1 MFLQSSYAGT
11 PPTNYGHQ
19 ISPTSGHSFPIFGLG
34 GVYQKGNKQVFVKPV
49 LDEKA
54 ALAEMR
60 STEISRRAHGLE
72 APQQRIVV
80 IRDPLDTTRTRRF
93 LALES
98 DLDPKFVNNQ
108 PMGIFNEEQYFRQ
121 LVASLLRV
129 DKDLSGSNVFGNVV
143 ADAGPAGVFS
153 KASGLRNYEKNLP
166 SMEDQALINLLGIR
180 GGAKRAFAE
189 STLGMMAG
197 LTPQQYHQKMLA
209 EIQKVIPR
217 LKETIASFKLTDP
230 TEVGVYDDMIRRLEQ
245 ALGVDWSKFHT
256 IHSAVKPAKPK
267 AGTQAAPLY
276 LANGIVSVPG
286 PKGAGDVTP
295 AMLSPG
301 EAVIPTAMA
310 KKYAPLIN
318 AMIAGNIPGYNGGVN
333 IPAVSN
339 LKGMFGQD
347 GSAPTNV
354 SHSKGF
360 SPREFLETARGLTLV
375 SDELRNMRVRVV
387 ELTTSV
393 SDSGQKVVTVTERF
407 MTLGEA
413 VERYNPEEH
422 DALMGGKGFGAT
434 GLLEGKVRNQE
445 AYNAAGISGGATNLE
460 EVVQNGDL
468 AAIALARIGDDGS
481 ELANQLR
488 ILVQE
493 GEAARIA
500 LSSVDGVQADYNFVM
515 DHATK
520 VLEQAA
526 LKDTSYKNIQEAR
539 NAAAERTAIIQ
550 EAYNKVIQNGGTVEE
565 ALAAAKLALKE
576 QIFKASK
583 FVQDEVLTIGVGPR
597 GTGGGRLRDIM
608 TTRGVKSKD
617 GIVEYANADPN
628 FIGPANKVDITG
640 GRDNKFISAMIVR
653 DEAVQSELRAAEQR
667 ALGNLEAVGTTV
679 DQAAAKLVTGFM
691 DRITNAFRKATGMA
705 SPAEELIN
713 VGSNAGSSLV
723 AGAKEHVD
731 DAKRVGENLG
741 AATVEG
747 AASAAKKI
755 RRISTDP
762 EIQAD
767 IDRRNQGVTQSTIDS
782 ANIAAGRSRGYK
794 SASREGDLE
803 VRLREQAAA
812 ASVVNPEAIKA
823 ASEANLQNLQKM
835 SMSISAVSFGLSSL
849 TGVLSS
855 FGVDLGGIMPV
866 ISGVTGALFAL
877 SAVTSALTQA
887 KSAAIISERIAGA
900 GNGAGGIGA
909 LFTELKGG
917 AKGFKGFKNVIGRVA
932 AAFGRMFPVI
942 SKLIIPLGIVA
953 TLFAGWELYNRIQEE
968 ARLKIEG
975 LGDVA
980 TLTSEKINKLGGIF
994 GVTPTA
1000 TPLESVEPIISAT
1013 GDVAAD
1019 QRSMTQQVLD
1029 SEGFAEDYKNEIAT
1043 ISKAGKEEA
1052 ELALKALA
1060 FKLSGKGFAKDQI
1073 DGIVSALVTEA
1084 KRTDVKIEMGS
1095 IDLNIDTN
1103 QEILNAQI
1111 EQQMQVLSA
1120 AYQTSHRKMM
1130 DDNARE
1136 NENIFGLEDDFFG
1149 DSVGYTPEASSGV
1162 ATLQIAEM
1170 KRTLDEDLKTSL
1182 ATLGGVFQSLF
1193 IGLSGQLASGTISVG
1208 QFNLK
1213 FEELSQK
1220 ILDMPEPEALVLMES
1235 VIKNLPGD
1243 MQNLINGLSGVA
1255 DQMIL
1260 IKAASAGVVITP
1272 EQQKAIEAGS
1282 EDDASDTE
1290 ITAKNKA
1297 LEEITKTTTEYIE
1310 LINQGTKVSPEEALM
1325 VSTEELDNQSE
1336 KIRDQIFAYDAM
1348 TLAGFSAAE
1357 AIRLMGNEALV
1368 ASIKQNGMTAETI
1381 ASARQLLDLENQ
1393 LRAITSAAGGG
1404 QKSAFQEA
1412 MDSLKE
1418 QRQEIK
1424 NSISAYAG
1432 LRSAGLGVAEA
1443 SEIAKDS
1450 MLAAALASQKV
1461 GSAKWNQLVTAIRA
1475 ARAEEEA
1482 WLQSTPEG
1490 RAEHF
1495 AEVYGKVMDVFSA
1508 QEAILDMNNE
1518 AATAANRKIIETLEK
1533 QIDAYE
1539 RRASELQR
1547 DLDKI
1552 AEKEDEINKAYDEKT
1567 KALEKV
1573 KKLNQDI
1580 TNQQKSQLSIA
1591 DALSRG
1597 DISAAA
1603 SAVEDSRAQFASSQ
1617 GDATQR
1623 GFDAQRDAQLNALT
1637 ENGKTRAQIEAE
1649 IKQIKKDISVIE
1661 FGALQ
1666 NARDAVERAD
1676 ELTKAAKE
1684 NLTVQG
1690 KTKTEWENIN
1700 TRIDASKANAAL
1712 YETEVA
1718 KALLNAQG
1726 LVGEWS
1732 KLNDTFTT
1740 THVVNTVYNGAPA
1753 APIAPATG
1761 TNPYAGMSADAAT
1774 AWAEAAARRRN
1785 AKGGYI
1791 SGPGNAT
1798 SDSIPA
1804 MLSDGEYVIKAAS
1817 VNKFG
1822 KNFLDSINAG
1832 KLPGFKKGGMLGRV
1846 SADAAERRAL
1856 AAKPVGRVSADAA
1869 ERRAQAA
1876 KPAGKGYDTPAPP
1889 AAAPTKSM
1897 TEKILDVAEKI
1908 SPLVAM
1914 AREGFA
1920 IAGSLGNLGRGKA
1933 TAEDYL
1939 TLGLGALN
1947 FIPGGRGVSAG
1958 VKAARQGS
1966 KNIPA
1971 LKNFIDF
1978 KRNPNEQVLSNP
1990 EQVAVM
1996 DGYVRN
2002 AANTLFGTNTWNRSQ
2017 IDNIIK
2023 SNSFGIPKGTP
2034 LVRVANESDT
2044 EILKL
2049 LRPGQSIT
2057 LDRFM
2062 SVTNSSSKE
2071 FLEGMA
2077 KGTVQTGGRRGGA
2090 GVPLYPIYKFNVKS
2104 DIPGIQDINRI
2115 LPTPA
2120 SNVVDGLLARGQNM
2134 KLMRITTD
2142 RKTGQQTYHFD
2153 IGKGIR
2159 AKTGFQQLGGK
2170 KDNQDMIA
2178 GLIREGRP
2186 DLTPSYRQNMP
2197 GLGGYQNRS
2206 EWMPRYFG
2214 KGGLATN
2221 KFAMGGLVSPKYFAK
2236 GGLATN
2242 KFAMGGLVSPKY
2254 FAEGGMA
2261 QGTDTIPAM
2270 LSPGEFV
2277 VNKKSTDMYGPLLAA
2292 MNSSPAS
2299 NLSMMGAKTFSEP
2312 VYNMPSREY
2321 VAVGENTGVYST
2333 SGASP
2338 SQTTLDNSVYNNNS
2352 YSISVNVSGT
2362 SSNANDIAN
2371 AVMNKIKTIES
2382 QQVKRQVLR

>member
-1 MFLQSSYAGT
+1 M
-11 PPTNYGHQ
+11 
-19 ISPTSGHSFPIFGLG
+19 LG
-34 GVYQKGNKQVFVKPV
+34 
-49 LDEKA
+49 
-54 ALAEMR
+54 
-60 STEISRRAHGLE
+60 
-72 APQQRIVV
+72 
-80 IRDPLDTTRTRRF
+80 
-93 LALES
+93 
-98 DLDPKFVNNQ
+98 
-108 PMGIFNEEQYFRQ
+108 
-121 LVASLLRV
+121 
-129 DKDLSGSNVFGNVV
+129 
-143 ADAGPAGVFS
+143 
-153 KASGLRNYEKNLP
+153 
-166 SMEDQALINLLGIR
+166 
-180 GGAKRAFAE
+180 
-189 STLGMMAG
+189 
-197 LTPQQYHQKMLA
+197 
-209 EIQKVIPR
+209 EIQKVLPR
-217 LKETIASFKLTDP
+217 LKQTIASFKLTDP
-230 TEVGVYDDMIRRLEQ
+230 TEVGIYDDMIRRLEQ
-245 ALGVDWSKFHT
+245 ALGVDWSKFHA

-267 AGTQAAPLY
+267 VKTQAAPLE

-310 KKYAPLIN
+310 KKYAPIIQ
-318 AMIAGNIPGYNGGVN
+318 AMIAGKIPGYSGGTSQKPLV
-333 IPAVSN
+333 P
-339 LKGMFGQD
+339 LKGSFEASHFGVEKSFIPIKDALDALKSSGRENSEIYKNLEAAQKAGATQARAYTNEVVALSKELNQLMERKGKAPIDLVRQD
-347 GSAPTNV
+347 VAGPASADMHIELERQLRNAGLDESQIKERVDKLNV
-354 SHSKGF
+354 ILQRKLD
-360 SPREFLETARGLTLV
+360 EFGDKAEMT
-375 SDELRNMRVRVV
+375 SDELNKLISDGYEELAQTDKEVRAARAEMRKI
-387 ELTTSV
+387 S
-393 SDSGQKVVTVTERF
+393 TVKDTFSRKQ
-407 MTLGEA
+407 
-413 VERYNPEEH
+413 
-422 DALMGGKGFGAT
+422 GGKD
-434 GLLEGKVRNQE
+434 RQ
-445 AYNAAGISGGATNLE
+445 
-460 EVVQNGDL
+460 
-468 AAIALARIGDDGS
+468 
-481 ELANQLR
+481 
-488 ILVQE
+488 
-493 GEAARIA
+493 A
-500 LSSVDGVQADYNFVM
+500 LSSESYREQRKTSYADTATRGGFYGRHGSMGTSEELAKSVNLNTGRELKAEIDKMSVQQQQELAELKQTADKLKAGQRDYSEFAKKYQEFVSLNKNSVEQQIESAKQLDIVQQKRPAAKGTPTAPPAALAGQFNDEAALAAETNPESERTKRIARNTVDGYAEELKRGEPEV
-515 DHATK
+515 
-520 VLEQAA
+520 EQAA
-526 LKDTSYKNIQEAR
+526 KQTTDT
-539 NAAAERTAIIQ
+539 
-550 EAYNKVIQNGGTVEE
+550 
-565 ALAAAKLALKE
+565 
-576 QIFKASK
+576 
-583 FVQDEVLTIGVGPR
+583 
-597 GTGGGRLRDIM
+597 
-608 TTRGVKSKD
+608 
-617 GIVEYANADPN
+617 
-628 FIGPANKVDITG
+628 
-640 GRDNKFISAMIVR
+640 IVR
-653 DEAVQSELRAAEQR
+653 
-667 ALGNLEAVGTTV
+667 T
-679 DQAAAKLVTGFM
+679 
-691 DRITNAFRKATGMA
+691 
-705 SPAEELIN
+705 
-713 VGSNAGSSLV
+713 
-723 AGAKEHVD
+723 
-731 DAKRVGENLG
+731 
-741 AATVEG
+741 
-747 AASAAKKI
+747 I
-755 RRISTDP
+755 RRASSDP
-762 EIQAD
+762 AVQAD
-767 IDRRNQGVTQSTIDS
+767 IDRRNQQPTQATTDS
-782 ANIAAGRSRGYK
+782 ANIAAGKFRGYRG
-794 SASREGDLE
+794 ASREGDLE

-900 GNGAGGIGA
+900 GGGVGGIGA

-942 SKLIIPLGIVA
+942 SRLIIPLGIVA

-1000 TPLESVEPIISAT
+1000 TPLESVKPIISAT

-1111 EQQMQVLSA
+1111 EQQMQILSA

-1130 DDNARE
+1130 DDNE
-1136 NENIFGLEDDFFG
+1136 SLFGLEDDFFG
-1149 DSVGYTPEASSGV
+1149 DSVGYMPEASSGV
-1162 ATLQIAEM
+1162 AMLQVTAM
-1170 KRTLDEDLKTSL
+1170 KKTLDEDLKTSL

-1282 EDDASDTE
+1282 ENNASDTE

-1310 LINQGTKVSPEEALM
+1310 LINQGTKVSPEEALLI
-1325 VSTEELDNQSE
+1325 SNEELDAQSE
-1336 KIRDQIFAYDAM
+1336 KLRDQIFAYGAM
-1348 TLAGFSAAE
+1348 TDAGFSAAE

-1381 ASARQLLDLENQ
+1381 ASARELLDLEAQ

-1412 MDSLKE
+1412 IDSLKE

-1684 NLTVQG
+1684 NLKVQG

-1740 THVVNTVYNGAPA
+1740 THVVNTVWNGTPA
-1753 APIAPATG
+1753 APIVQATTTPG
-1761 TNPYAGMSADAAT
+1761 ALSWNPFG
-1774 AWAEAAARRRN
+1774 AAAS
-1785 AKGGYI
+1785 GGYI
-1791 SGPGNAT
+1791 SGPGTAT

-1822 KNFLDSINAG
+1822 KNFLDAINAG
-1832 KLPGFKKGGMLGRV
+1832 RLPGFRLGGMIRDGGGSSRPTP
-1846 SADAAERRAL
+1846 AR
-1856 AAKPVGRVSADAA
+1856 PVGRVSADAA

-1876 KPAGKGYDTPAPP
+1876 KPAGKGYDTPAPT

-1933 TAEDYL
+1933 TTEDYL

-1958 VKAARQGS
+1958 VKAARQGNS
-1966 KNIPA
+1966 IIPKIQK
-1971 LKNFIDF
+1971 LFSSD
-1978 KRNPNEQVLSNP
+1978 PNVLQPRQFSQALSNP
-1990 EQVAVM
+1990 AIVTRRSQNSVESMLRENNVKTLFDTGTSGGSTSQAMRANLEQSLFGKENIEKISYGILANKKGLTRNLPFFRTKDMFDPFQTSILQYGDTLLNLKRSAFKKTSLTAGDSLNNFERGLRANDNFLTQSLALANKKAVTSKFEAHPM
-1996 DGYVRN
+1996 QQYVEAQIRGLNPRTDIKNIWASDAKSAKELSAVVKELGLRIPVKISPSSAQRETQTVLGNVLGGLRN
-2002 AANTLFGTNTWNRSQ
+2002 SILNPKTAKTRLDLFKKQNFDLRKYNPFTNKLGKETEMRINTL
-2017 IDNIIK
+2017 
-2023 SNSFGIPKGTP
+2023 
-2034 LVRVANESDT
+2034 
-2044 EILKL
+2044 
-2049 LRPGQSIT
+2049 
-2057 LDRFM
+2057 
-2062 SVTNSSSKE
+2062 
-2071 FLEGMA
+2071 A
-2077 KGTVQTGGRRGGA
+2077 KGGM
-2090 GVPLYPIYKFNVKS
+2090 VKS
-2104 DIPGIQDINRI
+2104 
-2115 LPTPA
+2115 
-2120 SNVVDGLLARGQNM
+2120 
-2134 KLMRITTD
+2134 
-2142 RKTGQQTYHFD
+2142 Y
-2153 IGKGIR
+2153 
-2159 AKTGFQQLGGK
+2159 
-2170 KDNQDMIA
+2170 
-2178 GLIREGRP
+2178 
-2186 DLTPSYRQNMP
+2186 
-2197 GLGGYQNRS
+2197 
-2206 EWMPRYFG
+2206 
-2214 KGGLATN
+2214 
-2221 KFAMGGLVSPKYFAK
+2221 AK

-2254 FAEGGMA
+2254 FAMGGLVSPKYFADGGMA
-2261 QGTDTIPAM
+2261 RGTDTVPSM
-2270 LSPGEFV
+2270 LTPGEFV

-2312 VYNMPSREY
+2312 VYNMPSKEY

-2333 SGASP
+2333 SGALP